1 MALKIESAN
10 VSPSKQVFSTECVC
24 VCVCS
29 PLVWELHSGR
39 VGAGDLEED
48 PHGGHL
54 VVRRIHVRQLYQ
66 SDPHTPDVRLHTD
79 IEEEG
84 TYTYSNTTM

>member
-10 VSPSKQVFSTECVC
+10 VSPSKQVFSTE
-24 VCVCS
+24 CVCS